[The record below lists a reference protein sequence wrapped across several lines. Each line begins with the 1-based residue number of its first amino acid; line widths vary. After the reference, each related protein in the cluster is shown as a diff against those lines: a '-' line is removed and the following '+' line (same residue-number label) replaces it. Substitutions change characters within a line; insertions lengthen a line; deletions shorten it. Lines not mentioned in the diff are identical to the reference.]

1 MAQLSIKNLNKRFG
15 NTSILKNIN
24 IDLDT
29 GKFLVLLGPS
39 GCGKSTLLRIIAGL
53 ESCDSGTITL
63 GGRGLGDVMPKD
75 RDIAMV
81 FQSYALYPNLTVYG
95 NIDFGLKVRK
105 IDKEGRKKIIHDLV
119 EMLKLEK
126 HLHKKPAKLSGGE
139 RQRVS
144 IARALARNPKLFLFD
159 EPLSNLDAK
168 LRQQMRVEIKRLHK
182 ELKITSI
189 YVTHDQIEAMT
200 LGDVIVVMKD
210 QEIQQIGSPQEIYE
224 QPNNLFVAGFIG
236 YPPMNFIP
244 VDVVASGKNDFLKIT
259 SNGETYSLPV
269 KKSKTTSGLKG
280 YEQVVLGIRPS
291 HIFPKNSAF
300 PLQQKMD
307 EKCKIKSDVKFV
319 EYTGE
324 ETFFTTEI
332 NDTPIISKL
341 YAGHNLSPGDKIEL
355 YFDMSKAFLFEK
367 KSNKRIL

>member
-1 MAQLSIKNLNKRFG
+1 MAQLIIKNLSKRYG
-15 NTSILKNIN
+15 NTGILKDIN

-39 GCGKSTLLRIIAGL
+39 GCGKSTLLRMIAGL
-53 ESCDSGTITL
+53 EKSDSGTITL
-63 GGRGLGDVMPKD
+63 GDKVLNDVIPKD

-95 NIDFGLKVRK
+95 NIDFGLKIRK
-105 IDKEGRKKIIHDLV
+105 INKEDRKKIIHDLV
-119 EMLKLEK
+119 KMLRIEK

-200 LGDVIVVMKD
+200 LGDLIVVMKD

-224 QPNNLFVAGFIG
+224 QPSNLFVAGFIG

-244 VDVVASGKNDFLKIT
+244 ADVMVNGKNHSLKIT

-269 KKSKTTSGLKG
+269 KKSKVASGLAGHQK
-280 YEQVVLGIRPS
+280 VVLGIRPS
-291 HIFPKNSAF
+291 HIFLKNSATPF
-300 PLQQKMD
+300 QQEMD
-307 EKCKIKSDVKFV
+307 EKCKIKSEVKFV

-332 NDTPIISKL
+332 NNTPIVSKL
-341 YAGHNLSPGDKIEL
+341 YAGHDLSPGDKIEFYL
-355 YFDMSKAFLFEK
+355 DMSKAFLFEK